1 MRRALAFTAIAL
13 LASSASAQN
22 GTSAKKAK
30 PLDPISVQAVRNY
43 GKCIVDRTPNGA
55 SKVLDMDWRTK
66 GYQAALRRIMQGH
79 TYCMAGG
86 GRLAS
91 SGILVAGGM
100 AEAFLTR
107 DKSGVLAEKLTWRE
121 GAAPIEARGHMEAVG
136 LCLVRKAPEASA
148 SLFGTE
154 PMTSDETAAFRAITP
169 LLSDCVAKGQQL
181 RVNRP
186 GLRAQIALAAYRITH
201 VPASGS

>member
-1 MRRALAFTAIAL
+1 MNRALAVTAIAL
-13 LASSASAQN
+13 LASSASAQD
-22 GTSAKKAK
+22 GAGAKKAK

-43 GKCIVDRTPNGA
+43 GKCIVDRTPAGA
-55 SKVLDMDWRTK
+55 AKVLDMDWRTK
-66 GYQAALRRIMQGH
+66 EYQEALGRIMQGH

-100 AEAFLTR
+100 AEAFLNR
-107 DKSGVLAEKLTWRE
+107 DRSDVLAAKLTWRE
-121 GAAPIEARGHMEAVG
+121 GAAPIVARGEMEAVG

-148 SLFGTE
+148 NLFGTE
-154 PMTSDETAAFRAITP
+154 PMTSGETAAFRAITP
-169 LLSDCVAKGQQL
+169 LLSDCVAKGQQVQ
-181 RVNRP
+181 VNRP

-201 VPASGS
+201 TPASGN